1 MASTLIQ
8 QAYRIVGRI
17 IDRKTHR
24 GLPGL
29 RVEAWDKD
37 SIYDDLVGSAVTD
50 AQGAFQM
57 VFDRSYF
64 QECFLD
70 RQPDLFFRIFDGKEL
85 IKSTEDSVLWNI
97 PMGETI
103 VEIEVNVRVKN
114 KCAIEGQLKSSEPIN
129 FSEIKLAV
137 HAFIEG
143 VEVARTEVDERGYYK
158 LMFDAPKPPLAT
170 ELRILPAKFS
180 DSISRS
186 LTLSQTV
193 SAGRY
198 SVKDNAYYA
207 SYDVLIPRNYIDI
220 LKAITKIYHMHG
232 AVYTVSL
239 IKFGGLNLPIFTP
252 LPAVKIEFYEVDK
265 PWRLVTST
273 SFPYDLHFV
282 EGEETEQYL
291 GCAYSHP
298 DGSYHFDF
306 EFSYLPILLFSDQK
320 PDIRAR
326 LFQLLDGLW
335 KQIYEVPVE
344 WNIAED
350 YKRDYLI
357 PKENVIPV
365 PDASLKPSQG
375 FKFTSVGLLPID
387 SQHIEKGYATAIDKY
402 PERIGNIRHQ
412 PFCGTLRIFG
422 LFADSLSVA
431 SYEVQISEADENK
444 SKNNWQ
450 NITDPL
456 HNYKWNSVKKQW
468 EHQVLGPDPTT
479 NRYRNI
485 DTDPEADWHEHAL
498 KVTWNTANVPDGYY
512 ALRIIGY
519 DAAGHKVSQED
530 EESKEK
536 EMERLLIR
544 VYNKLPEVSILALS
558 SPTGSVSKCG
568 AVKLG
573 TGDNRKITFQITA
586 YDSAGHL
593 LEYWIDGTR
602 GQPPQPGQSP
612 NPAGST
618 VLKARSAAEDLFY
631 GIKDGT
637 MDFPV
642 TPLPKELAGCSS
654 ALAYNFE
661 LYVQGSATDGYD
673 TQLMS
678 RRVKLDTNLVV
689 SEP

>member
-1 MASTLIQ
+1 MESTLIQ

-273 SFPYDLHFV
+273 SFPYDLDFV

-335 KQIYEVPVE
+335 KQIYEDSNEIPAVD

-350 YKRDYLI
+350 FKRDYLI

-365 PDASLKPSQG
+365 PAASLKPSEG

-422 LFADSLSVA
+422 LFADSPPVA

-444 SKNNWQ
+444 SKNKWQ
-450 NITDPL
+450 SITDPL
-456 HNYKWNSVKKQW
+456 HNYNFKKGG

-498 KVTWNTANVPDGYY
+498 KVTWNTANVADGYY
-512 ALRIIGY
+512 VLRIIGY
-519 DAAGHKVSQED
+519 DAAGKQVGAEI
-530 EESKEK
+530 
-536 EMERLLIR
+536 EMPSVIR

-573 TGDNRKITFQITA
+573 TGENRKITFQITA
-586 YDSAGHL
+586 YDRAGHL
-593 LEYWIDGTR
+593 LGYWINGTR
-602 GQPPQPGQSP
+602 GQPQAPGQQP
-612 NPAGST
+612 EAAGST
-618 VLKARSAAEDLFY
+618 VLRARSAAEDLYY

-637 MDFPV
+637 IDFHV
-642 TPLPKELAGCSS
+642 GLLSKGTCCSS
-654 ALAYNFE
+654 SLAYNFE